1 MKLSEMKTNAEV
13 IAEDLAN
20 DPAFRAEW
28 ERTTLARAVAI
39 AIVQYRAVH
48 GLSQRR
54 LAEVVGMSQP
64 QVARLELGEY
74 NPRMETLMRLSSR
87 LGLEFT
93 INVRPLGKPARR
105 VAGSVGDDRVVEAV
119 AAGESEILVSARA
132 A

>member
-39 AIVQYRAVH
+39 AIVRYRGEH
-48 GLSQRR
+48 DLSQRR
-54 LAEVVGMSQP
+54 LAELVGMSQP

-87 LGLEFT
+87 LGLEFK
-93 INVRPLGKPARR
+93 IDVRPVGKPARR
-105 VAGSVGDDRVVEAV
+105 VAASLGDNRVVQAV
-119 AAGESEILVSARA
+119 TAGESEILVSAGA